1 MFNKYLWLNE
11 QIESLK
17 EYIRTSEDVT
27 VDDLYEQLHI
37 DIDNDVIYYSNCF
50 DIIKGLGFTDFKDTE
65 FQVTNVSEAAYA
77 ALYEYAME
85 NIDMNNVLEETIRES
100 DDKENL

>member
-1 MFNKYLWLNE
+1 MFNKYKWLEE
-11 QIESLK
+11 QIESLQ

-37 DIDNDVIYYSNCF
+37 DIDNDCIYYADCF

-85 NIDMNNVLEETIRES
+85 NIDFQDVLEQTLREG
-100 DDKENL
+100 DEE

>member
-27 VDDLYEQLHI
+27 VDELYDQLHI
-37 DIDNDVIYYSNCF
+37 DIDNDCIYYADCF
-50 DIIKGLGFTDFKDTE
+50 DIIKGLDFIDFKDTE

-85 NIDMNNVLEETIRES
+85 EIDFENVLEETLREG
-100 DDKENL
+100 DEE